1 MKAGF
6 LTMLLAVLLVFSSS
20 AQFHAGIKAGTNI
33 TKLDGRSFKDEF
45 SYGYQLGAF
54 AEIKLSKQLTLQP
67 EVLINQ
73 YKTLLDSNYNNLL
86 NNALRG
92 LTSVKMD
99 YLSIPVLLNYK
110 LGGGFISLQ
119 AGPQFGILFD
129 KSNSFG
135 QNAQNAFKQGDFSM
149 LGGIQLKAG
158 NFRVN
163 GRYFIGLNDINDLTN
178 DSRWKNQGFQ
188 LSVGMTLL

>member
-1 MKAGF
+1 MKAIL
-6 LTMLLAVLLVFSSS
+6 LTLLFAGLFSVAAN
-20 AQFHAGIKAGTNI
+20 AQFHLGIKAGTNV
-33 TKLDGRSFKDEF
+33 TKVEGRSFQDEF

-67 EVLINQ
+67 ELLINQ
-73 YKTLLDSNYNNLL
+73 YKAALDTNYNNLL

-92 LTSVKMD
+92 LSSVKLD
-99 YLSIPVLLNYK
+99 YLSIPILLNYK

-135 QNAQNAFKQGDFSM
+135 QNAQNAFKQGDLSM
-149 LGGIQLKAG
+149 LGGIQLKVG
-158 NFRVN
+158 IFRIN
-163 GRYFIGLNDINDLTN
+163 GRYFIGLSDINDLTN

-188 LSVGMTLL
+188 LSIGIALL

>member
-1 MKAGF
+1 MKAIL
-6 LTMLLAVLLVFSSS
+6 LTLLFAGLFSVAAN
-20 AQFHAGIKAGTNI
+20 AQFHLGIKAGTNV
-33 TKLDGRSFKDEF
+33 TKVEGRSFQDEF

-54 AEIKLSKQLTLQP
+54 EKIKLSKQLTLQP
-67 EVLINQ
+67 ELLINQ
-73 YKTLLDSNYNNLL
+73 YKAALDTNYNNLL

-92 LTSVKMD
+92 LSSVKLD
-99 YLSIPVLLNYK
+99 YLSIPILLNYK

-135 QNAQNAFKQGDFSM
+135 QNAQNAFKQGDLSM
-149 LGGIQLKAG
+149 LGGIQLKVG
-158 NFRVN
+158 IFRIN
-163 GRYFIGLNDINDLTN
+163 GRYFIGLSDINDLTN

-188 LSVGMTLL
+188 LSIGMALL

>member
-1 MKAGF
+1 MKARLLLLIVAGF
-6 LTMLLAVLLVFSSS
+6 VSIAAN
-20 AQFHAGIKAGTNI
+20 AQFHLGLKAGTNV
-33 TKLDGRSFKDEF
+33 TKVDGKSFKNEF

-73 YKTLLDSNYNNLL
+73 YQTALDSSYNNLL
-86 NNALRG
+86 GNALSG
-92 LTSVKMD
+92 LASVKME

-119 AGPQFGILFD
+119 AGPQFGILFNRN
-129 KSNSFG
+129 NSFG

-158 NFRVN
+158 IFRIN

>member
-1 MKAGF
+1 MKAIL
-6 LTMLLAVLLVFSSS
+6 LTLLFAGLFSVAAN
-20 AQFHAGIKAGTNI
+20 AQFHLGLKAGTNV
-33 TKLDGRSFKDEF
+33 TKVEGRSFQDEF

-67 EVLINQ
+67 ELLINQ
-73 YKTLLDSNYNNLL
+73 YKATLDTNYNNLL

-92 LTSVKMD
+92 LSSVKLD
-99 YLSIPVLLNYK
+99 YLSIPILLNYK

-135 QNAQNAFKQGDFSM
+135 QNAQNAFKQGDLSM

-158 NFRVN
+158 IFRIN
-163 GRYFIGLNDINDLTN
+163 GRYFIGLSDINDLTN

-188 LSVGMTLL
+188 LSIGMALL